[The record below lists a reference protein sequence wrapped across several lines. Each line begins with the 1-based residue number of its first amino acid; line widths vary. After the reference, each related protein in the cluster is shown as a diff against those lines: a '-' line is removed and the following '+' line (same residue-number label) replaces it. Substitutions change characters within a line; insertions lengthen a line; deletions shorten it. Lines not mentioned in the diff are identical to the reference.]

1 MSKFAQKMFPRSSF
15 VLKITAD
22 LKLTTYSFGVKVTD
36 FYTRNLCSNDLNTC
50 SSLRNVIEHLDGV
63 KEMVSSDKDFLD
75 EVSEKLEEKFD
86 DNTKVKFLSE
96 QMILPRMLASTHHH
110 HYWQWLYCFTECH
123 RVVTK
128 KMYEDDFLTL
138 PSPDHLR
145 RLSSAINVDTL
156 TLSESTAAYRKA
168 RLNKLDDRERLIA
181 ILMDEVYSQQKGKY
195 VNGNF

>member
-1 MSKFAQKMFPRSSF
+1 
-15 VLKITAD
+15 
-22 LKLTTYSFGVKVTD
+22 
-36 FYTRNLCSNDLNTC
+36 
-50 SSLRNVIEHLDGV
+50 
-63 KEMVSSDKDFLD
+63 
-75 EVSEKLEEKFD
+75 
-86 DNTKVKFLSE
+86 
-96 QMILPRMLASTHHH
+96 MLAGTHHLLAMAMLLH
-110 HYWQWLYCFTECH
+110 LMSPSCY
-123 RVVTK
+123 K
-128 KMYEDDFLTL
+128 KMYDDDFLTL